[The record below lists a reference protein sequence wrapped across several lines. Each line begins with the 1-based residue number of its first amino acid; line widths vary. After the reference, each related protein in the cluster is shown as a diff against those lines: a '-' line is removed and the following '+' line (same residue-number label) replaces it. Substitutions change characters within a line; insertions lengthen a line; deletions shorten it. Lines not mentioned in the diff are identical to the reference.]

1 MEGDR
6 IQGRSHETEEE
17 ENKRVKYRQIQPWS

>member
-17 ENKRVKYRQIQPWS
+17 NKRVKYRQIQPWS